1 MRSSRKVIIIA
12 LVIGISFF
20 AYFQFVLV
28 SQISMIIT
36 HNQPLKENEGESMY
50 SIELE
55 FNNPSL
61 LVLTA
66 GETEFFIT
74 LNERVIGKGR
84 LDPFVLPPL
93 DKISVSGTYL
103 KDSNIKSQ
111 ENTLVKINGFTKYN
125 VFFTTIDVP
134 FVFYPTP
141 EQAREFIQQN

>member
-111 ENTLVKINGFTKYN
+111 ENTLVKINGVTKYN

-134 FVFYPTP
+134 FVFYPTS
-141 EQAREFIQQN
+141 EQAREFIQQD

>member
-20 AYFQFVLV
+20 AYFQFVSI

-111 ENTLVKINGFTKYN
+111 ENTVVKINGVTKYN

-134 FVFYPTP
+134 FVFYPTS
-141 EQAREFIQQN
+141 EQAREFIQQD

>member
-20 AYFQFVLV
+20 AYFQFVSI

-111 ENTLVKINGFTKYN
+111 ENTLVKINGVTKYN

-134 FVFYPTP
+134 FVFYPTS
-141 EQAREFIQQN
+141 EQAREFIQQD

>member
-1 MRSSRKVIIIA
+1 MRSRKVIIIA

-20 AYFQFVLV
+20 AYFQFVSI

-61 LVLTA
+61 LILTA

-74 LNERVIGKGR
+74 LNERIIGKGR

-111 ENTLVKINGFTKYN
+111 ENTVVKINGVTKYN

>member
-66 GETEFFIT
+66 GKTEFFIT

-111 ENTLVKINGFTKYN
+111 ENTLVKINGVTKYN

>member
-1 MRSSRKVIIIA
+1 MRSSRKVMIIA

-20 AYFQFVLV
+20 AYFQFVSI

-66 GETEFFIT
+66 GKTEFFIT

-111 ENTLVKINGFTKYN
+111 ENTLVKINGVTKYN

-134 FVFYPTP
+134 FVFYPTE
-141 EQAREFIQQN
+141 EQAREFIHPN

>member
-20 AYFQFVLV
+20 AYFQFVSI

-111 ENTLVKINGFTKYN
+111 ENTLVKINGVTKYN

-141 EQAREFIQQN
+141 EQAREFIQQD

>member
-1 MRSSRKVIIIA
+1 
-12 LVIGISFF
+12 
-20 AYFQFVLV
+20 
-28 SQISMIIT
+28 MIIT

-111 ENTLVKINGFTKYN
+111 ENTLVKINGVTKYN

-134 FVFYPTP
+134 FVFYPTS
-141 EQAREFIQQN
+141 EQAREFIQQD

>member
-20 AYFQFVLV
+20 AYFQFVSI

-66 GETEFFIT
+66 GKTEFFIT

-111 ENTLVKINGFTKYN
+111 ENTLVKINGVTKYN

-134 FVFYPTP
+134 FVFYPTS
-141 EQAREFIQQN
+141 EQAREFIQQD

>member
-20 AYFQFVLV
+20 AYFQFVSI

-111 ENTLVKINGFTKYN
+111 ENTVVKINGVTKYN

-141 EQAREFIQQN
+141 EQAREFIQQD

>member
-66 GETEFFIT
+66 GKTEFFIT

-111 ENTLVKINGFTKYN
+111 ENTLVKINGVTKYN

-134 FVFYPTP
+134 FVFYPTS
-141 EQAREFIQQN
+141 EQAREFIQQD

>member
-66 GETEFFIT
+66 GKTEFFIT

-111 ENTLVKINGFTKYN
+111 ENTLVKINGVTKYN

-141 EQAREFIQQN
+141 EQAREFIQQD

>member
-66 GETEFFIT
+66 GKTEFFIT

-111 ENTLVKINGFTKYN
+111 ENTVVKINGVTKYN

-141 EQAREFIQQN
+141 EQAREFIQQD

>member
-20 AYFQFVLV
+20 AYFQFVSI

-66 GETEFFIT
+66 GKTEFFIT

-111 ENTLVKINGFTKYN
+111 ENTLVKINGVTKYN

-141 EQAREFIQQN
+141 EQAREFIQQD

>member
-20 AYFQFVLV
+20 AYFQFVSI

-66 GETEFFIT
+66 GKTEFFIT

-111 ENTLVKINGFTKYN
+111 ENTLVKINGVTKYN

>member
-20 AYFQFVLV
+20 AYFQFVSI

-66 GETEFFIT
+66 GKTEFFIT

-111 ENTLVKINGFTKYN
+111 ENTVVKINGVTKYN

-134 FVFYPTP
+134 FVFYPTS
-141 EQAREFIQQN
+141 EQAREFIQQD